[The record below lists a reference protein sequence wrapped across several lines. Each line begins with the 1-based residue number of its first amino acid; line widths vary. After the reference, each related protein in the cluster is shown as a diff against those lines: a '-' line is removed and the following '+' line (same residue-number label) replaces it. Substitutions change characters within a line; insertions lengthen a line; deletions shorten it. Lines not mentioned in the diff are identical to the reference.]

1 MNVGI
6 KRLIRRYVEMLILD
20 ELRKHDLH
28 GYGFIELIKKR
39 YGFEPSPSMIYPVLK
54 ELMKKEFVEA
64 EERYSDSKRYI
75 VYHIT
80 EKGLKF
86 LREHSD
92 LLEEAK
98 RYEEKVKL
106 AINIGFFRLLRNL
119 RLLFNHI
126 DQLDNDKLSRVQRA
140 INSFLTE
147 IEDLVREDAHG

>member
-28 GYGFIELIKKR
+28 GYGFIELIKNR